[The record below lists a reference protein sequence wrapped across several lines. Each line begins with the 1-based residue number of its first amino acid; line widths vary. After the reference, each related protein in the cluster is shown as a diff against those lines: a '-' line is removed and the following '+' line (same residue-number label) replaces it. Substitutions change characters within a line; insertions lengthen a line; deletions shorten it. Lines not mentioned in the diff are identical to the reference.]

1 MYEINFRPLT
11 TNDIAEI
18 SQIHHQE
25 LPNDFLS
32 ILGADFLKNHF
43 YPSYFSTKLTFG
55 YGAFMKDKLVGYVLF
70 SNDRKALARVIK
82 NSVLTL
88 CSYCLKNVHKLSFLK
103 YLIEVIII
111 TLVKPSNDMEN
122 NNYELVYIA
131 ISKDFANNKIGS
143 RLVSIG
149 LNHLKTLEE
158 KATWVKTL
166 SNTQKNIEFYQK
178 SGYQVYNEYLGRTY
192 LACELTSDV

>member
-32 ILGADFLKNHF
+32 ILGADFLQNHF

-88 CSYCLKNVHKLSFLK
+88 CSYCLKHIYKLSFLK

-166 SNTQKNIEFYQK
+166 SNTQKNIEFYLK

>member
-1 MYEINFRPLT
+1 
-11 TNDIAEI
+11 
-18 SQIHHQE
+18 
-25 LPNDFLS
+25 
-32 ILGADFLKNHF
+32 
-43 YPSYFSTKLTFG
+43 
-55 YGAFMKDKLVGYVLF
+55 
-70 SNDRKALARVIK
+70 
-82 NSVLTL
+82 
-88 CSYCLKNVHKLSFLK
+88 
-103 YLIEVIII
+103 
-111 TLVKPSNDMEN
+111 MEN

-166 SNTQKNIEFYQK
+166 SNTQKNIEFYLK